1 MGKIYF
7 LGGETVAKRDARN
20 VNAVAFEDA
29 GGAPRVL
36 VFPWARASFDLA
48 YKRRKKLT
56 DYFRSLGAESVTF
69 SEYSDLSGEIADKVS
84 HSDLLYLTG
93 GQVSVLADRARSRG
107 LDLVLCSYPSVIVGR
122 SAGAT
127 VMGQRCIV
135 TNRYSGSRK
144 IVDGLGVV
152 DFIVKT
158 HYQQSQDVMLR
169 RFSSKGKICAIP
181 HGSALVFDR
190 DSSVLTFLG
199 EVFMFAGGE
208 KTALNKETINT

>member
-107 LDLVLCSYPSVIVGR
+107 LDRVLCSYPSVIVGR

-127 VMGQRCIV
+127 VMGQRCLV